1 MSASARTPA
10 SLPGPDESGSA
21 PQIRRQP
28 SAASGAS
35 ADNPT
40 HIIRRAPIAQD
51 PATTL
56 IPGPPAVDLIDIPSG
71 RTAIGASAAAIVG
84 GWGTAVVATDLIT
97 GWWAGDRVFSL
108 AVAFL
113 ALLFALTTVPGV
125 ILLLL
130 RRGVGRWLIVFGSA
144 VALLTFGSVFLAG
157 ARVAPPAYVIPALPL
172 GSLLLA
178 VHPATRRW
186 CGSAGAS
193 RHIQSG

>member
-1 MSASARTPA
+1 MVGRVEPGPQSATPA
-10 SLPGPDESGSA
+10 VPGSDESGSA
-21 PQIRRQP
+21 PHIRRQP
-28 SAASGAS
+28 SASSS
-35 ADNPT
+35 APSDSPT
-40 HIIRRAPIAQD
+40 HIIRRAPIAED

-56 IPGPPAVDLIDIPSG
+56 IPGAPKVDRVDVPSG

-113 ALLFALTTVPGV
+113 AVLFAVTTVPGV
-125 ILLLL
+125 ILLLM

-157 ARVAPPAYVIPALPL
+157 ARVAGPAYAIPVLPL
-172 GSLLLA
+172 ASLLLA
-178 VHPATRRW
+178 LHPATRRW
-186 CGSAGAS
+186 CGSA
-193 RHIQSG
+193 